1 MKKLIT
7 VQDLIIISVILL
19 SAVLLLL
26 FKSNEIGK
34 TAVIRVDG
42 KEYKT
47 VSLTNDEKTE
57 ISVNGVSVVYGGGE
71 IYVEKST
78 CHDKICVNAGH
89 ISKKGQSAVCVP
101 NRVSVE
107 IVGND
112 KNAPKAVTG

>member
-7 VQDLIIISVILL
+7 KADAVILAL
-19 SAVLLLL
+19 VLLAALL
-26 FKSNEIGK
+26 LWAVRPKETGE

-47 VSLTNDEKTE
+47 VGLDGEEKTQ

-71 IYVEKST
+71 IYIEDSS
-78 CHDKICVNAGH
+78 CRDKVCVNAGH
-89 ISKKGQSAVCVP
+89 LSKKGQSAVCAP

-107 IVGND
+107 IKGRD

>member
-7 VQDLIIISVILL
+7 LQDLIIIFVILL

-47 VSLTNDEKTE
+47 VNLESDGKTE
-57 ISVNGVSVVYGGGE
+57 ISVNGVSVVYGCGE
-71 IYVEKST
+71 IWVENST

-89 ISKKGQSAVCVP
+89 LSKKGQSAVCVP

-112 KNAPKAVTG
+112 KSAPKAVTG

>member
-1 MKKLIT
+1 MKRLIT
-7 VQDLIIISVILL
+7 VSDFIVIGIILL
-19 SAVLLLL
+19 AAVLLLL

-47 VSLTNDEKTE
+47 VSLTNDGKTE
-57 ISVNGVSVVYGGGE
+57 ISVNGVLIVYGGGE
-71 IYVEKST
+71 IYVENST

-89 ISKKGQSAVCVP
+89 LSKKGQSAVCVP

-112 KNAPKAVTG
+112 KSAPKAVTG

>member
-7 VQDLIIISVILL
+7 VQDLIIIAVVIL
-19 SAVLLLL
+19 SAVLLFTL
-26 FKSNEIGK
+26 KSNEIGK

-57 ISVNGVSVVYGGGE
+57 ISVNGVAVVYGGDE
-71 IYVEKST
+71 IWVENST

-89 ISKKGQSAVCVP
+89 LSKKGQSAVCVP